1 MYTLTLIRLD
11 SNTRVFQNTEFHSI
25 CLLGDI
31 EKELANHHVPFY
43 DVERV
48 FNMKKGDRLTIEV
61 DNSEKLW
68 FYYINRI
75 N

>member
-11 SNTRVFQNTEFHSI
+11 SNTRVFQNTEFHAV

-31 EKELANHHVPFY
+31 EKQLSKHNSSFSDIEKFHNLQ
-43 DVERV
+43 
-48 FNMKKGDRLTIEV
+48 KGDRLTIEV
-61 DNSEKLW
+61 DNDEKLW

-75 N
+75 S